1 MVPTSEAI
9 NMFRLLFRL
18 AVLRMVTRLSTAAI
32 TAAKGRNRYVALLAS
47 LVAARLAGSRL
58 KGR

>member
-1 MVPTSEAI
+1 
-9 NMFRLLFRL
+9 MFRLLFRL
-18 AVLRMVTRLSTAAI
+18 AVLRMLSTVAI
-32 TAAKGRNRYVALLAS
+32 SAAKGGNRFIALLAS